1 MSFVTAN
8 YGFAWELWELQHKV
22 IFDGPNKLITV
33 GPETSIIDVKIDL
46 YSDWKEWAMAAE
58 NMKWAAAFRSVGGD
72 ALPGAQTLGA
82 TFFLINGWRIVLDH
96 GVDFNGNMYTEE
108 GDTPFIPVVGQQVS
122 TSTVSNLVDIV
133 ETAAPIGAA
142 VLAQATWD
150 LQTSSAVTPGSMGE
164 LLRQLRDTR
173 ILLNT
178 TTVAGSTTTSIKT
191 AASGIAAG
199 FYDQHFVQ
207 VIEGTKSIIREIE
220 TYAADGSMEINLP
233 LPFSPGSGAQVYV
246 LSSYYIGGGEVS

>member
-33 GPETSIIDVKIDL
+33 GPETSAINVKIDL

-58 NMKWAAAFRSVGGD
+58 NMKWAAAFRTVGGD
-72 ALPGAQTLGA
+72 PIPGRFLGA

-96 GVDFNGNMYTEE
+96 GVDFDGNLYTEE
-108 GDTPFIPVVGQQVS
+108 GDSAFLPVAGQQVS
-122 TSTVSNLVDIV
+122 TSNVSNLIDLVQI
-133 ETAAPIGAA
+133 AAPVSPAA
-142 VLAQATWD
+142 LAQATWD
-150 LQTSSAVTPGSMGE
+150 LSITNATAGSMGE
-164 LLRQLRDTR
+164 ALAQLRDTR

-178 TTVAGSTTTSIKT
+178 TTAAGSTTTSIKT
-191 AASGIAAG
+191 SASGIPAG

-207 VIEGTKSIIREIE
+207 LIDGTQSIIREIE
-220 TYAADGSMEINLP
+220 TYAADGTIVVNLP
-233 LPFSPGSGAQVYV
+233 LPFTPGAGAQVYILATYLV
-246 LSSYYIGGGEVS
+246 GGGGVS

>member
-142 VLAQATWD
+142 VLAQAT
-150 LQTSSAVTPGSMGE
+150 
-164 LLRQLRDTR
+164 
-173 ILLNT
+173 
-178 TTVAGSTTTSIKT
+178 
-191 AASGIAAG
+191 
-199 FYDQHFVQ
+199 
-207 VIEGTKSIIREIE
+207 
-220 TYAADGSMEINLP
+220 
-233 LPFSPGSGAQVYV
+233 
-246 LSSYYIGGGEVS
+246 